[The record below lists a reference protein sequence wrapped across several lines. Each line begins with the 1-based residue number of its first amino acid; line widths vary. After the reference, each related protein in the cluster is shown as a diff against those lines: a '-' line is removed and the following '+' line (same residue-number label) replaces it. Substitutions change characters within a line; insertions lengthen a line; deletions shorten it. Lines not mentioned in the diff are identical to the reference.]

1 VCAVILTVFIALVRP
16 ADAAGM
22 FAHYEARWCQVR
34 GVLAWCRL
42 PRGTLFCNVFKVQ
55 LARVA
60 SFDSR
65 RDLILLAL
73 PYSGHGE
80 EGEDDEHMQDSAEH
94 QPSR

>member
-1 VCAVILTVFIALVRP
+1 MQRGCSRMLKHGGVKCAVRWHG
-16 ADAAGM
+16 AA
-22 FAHYEARWCQVR
+22 
-34 GVLAWCRL
+34 L

-65 RDLILLAL
+65 RDLIPLAL